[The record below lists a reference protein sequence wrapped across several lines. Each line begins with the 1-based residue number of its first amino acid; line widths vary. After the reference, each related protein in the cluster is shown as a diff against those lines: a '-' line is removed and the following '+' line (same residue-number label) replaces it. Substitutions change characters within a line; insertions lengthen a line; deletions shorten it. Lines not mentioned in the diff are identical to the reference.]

1 MPLSIDQQSVA
12 DMFMKFVS
20 TPHEKEMVILGS
32 PGCGKSYL
40 TKHLIDLL
48 RKSNTLTHL
57 LSPGSSGVK
66 IHCTATTNKA
76 ARVLAD
82 FTGEPAQTIHALLGL
97 KVTNNLF
104 TGKTSLKK
112 TSNYAVVEDSVV
124 FIDEASQEDTHLLHT
139 IRSSTMNCKVV
150 HIGDPY
156 QLTSVHETISP
167 VFKDIKLQGI
177 LTNSQ
182 RFTPGGPIDTLAT
195 GYRNAIDTGVFPVIN
210 IDDKNIK
217 HCNGESF
224 RDEINYEFL
233 HARNLHENHAKIM
246 AWSNVKVRAYNSY
259 VRGLHTSFEAFEV
272 GEKVIT
278 NKPILGRNG
287 RTAYH
292 TEQAAIVSSI
302 TAGEEHDIPG
312 WWITLSN
319 ETHVFQPKDPQM
331 IKLLVKQAAIKAKET
346 KDWSKY
352 FSIQDF
358 FADLRPIHASTIHKA
373 QGSTYN
379 KVFIDLDD
387 ISRCHQ
393 PNVVAR
399 LLHVAISRASKQVI
413 LYGNL
418 PPKYGSINHGS

>member
-1 MPLSIDQQSVA
+1 MPLSIDQQAVA

-20 TPHEKEMVILGS
+20 NPNEKEMVVLGS

-48 RKSNTLTHL
+48 RNSNTLTNL
-57 LSPGSSGVK
+57 LSPGSTGVK

-97 KVTNNLF
+97 KVTNNLS

-112 TSNYAVVEDSVV
+112 TSSYAVVEDSVV

-139 IRSSTMNCKVV
+139 IRNSTMNCKVV

-156 QLTSVHETISP
+156 QLTSVHETMCP
-167 VFKDIKLQGI
+167 VFTDIKLQGT

-182 RFTPGGPIDTLAT
+182 RFTTGGPIDALAT
-195 GYRNAIDTGVFPVIN
+195 GYRHAIDTGEFPVIN
-210 IDDKNIK
+210 IDGKHIK
-217 HCNGESF
+217 HCNGDSF
-224 RDEINYEFL
+224 RDEINNEFL
-233 HARNLHENHAKIM
+233 YARNSHANHAKIM

-259 VRGLHTSFEAFEV
+259 VRGLHTSFEEFEI
-272 GEKVIT
+272 GERVIT
-278 NKPILGRNG
+278 NKPIVGKNG

-292 TEQAAIVSSI
+292 TEQAATVSSI
-302 TAGEEHDIPG
+302 TAGTEHDIPG
-312 WWITLSN
+312 WWITLGN
-319 ETHVFQPKDPQM
+319 DTHVFQPKDPQK
-331 IKLLVKQAAIKAKET
+331 IKLLVRQAAIKAKET

-358 FADLRPIHASTIHKA
+358 FGDLRAVHASTIHKA
-373 QGSTYN
+373 QGSTYD

-399 LLHVAISRASKQVI
+399 LLHVAVSRASKEVI

-418 PPKYGSINHGS
+418 PPKYGSINHGN